1 MQRLAA
7 TEQCVAKLYFLIK
20 TQCMKD
26 GVFIHKGYPTI
37 LYPPPITE
45 DRKHESDF
53 GIEPSLPLHHE
64 NATFKRMKHIVY
76 YRMHHIDTQQLRIDV
91 TIQGFD

>member
-7 TEQCVAKLYFLIK
+7 TEQYVAKLYFLIK

-26 GVFIHKGYPTI
+26 GVFIHNGYPTI
-37 LYPPPITE
+37 LYPLPIIE
-45 DRKHESDF
+45 DKEDESDF

-64 NATFKRMKHIVY
+64 NAIFKRMQRI
-76 YRMHHIDTQQLRIDV
+76 IDSYIT
-91 TIQGFD
+91 TTTY